1 MSIFRRCAIL
11 IILVVFGIALAGCS
25 KTVPVGAVVSETGAA
40 ASYGGKVKKGLDLA
54 LDEINAAG
62 GFRGGNL
69 QVVYKDDATNS
80 SIGRRVTEELI
91 QDEDVRVIIGA
102 ISSPVTLSIAEICE
116 EQQVV
121 LLSPTSSAPS
131 ISDAGDYIFRNW
143 PSDFDEGNSMAR
155 FAKDLGLER
164 VVVFALHN
172 AYGEGLRDI
181 FTQQYSGKYRKVV
194 KAFSFDESES
204 TDFEA
209 MIAEV
214 KELEPDGIYIATYV
228 TSQAEILRRLDEA
241 GVEAVRMGSSAVV
254 PQELV
259 GLAGETA
266 EDLVFSQT
274 IFDVNSTEPIVAG
287 FVRAYRDKYNE
298 DPDIYSAHGYDAL
311 FLLRKAMENGGSA
324 HPRDIQLGLIS
335 IQDYMGDAGR
345 TAFNDQGD
353 VIRYPR
359 MFIIKQG
366 VAIPY
371 DKFVEEGGSLF
382 KQN

>member
-1 MSIFRRCAIL
+1 MGMLRRS
-11 IILVVFGIALAGCS
+11 VVFFVVLLAALAAGCS
-25 KTVPVGAVVSETGAA
+25 KEVKVGAVISESGAV
-40 ASYGGKVKKGLDLA
+40 ASYGEKVKKGLDLA

-62 GFRGGNL
+62 GFRGGHL
-69 QVVYKDDATNS
+69 HVIYKDDATNS
-80 SIGRRVTEELI
+80 SIGRRVTDELI
-91 QDEDVRVIIGA
+91 QDEDVPVIIGA

-131 ISDAGDYIFRNW
+131 ISDAGDFIFRNW

-164 VVVFALHN
+164 VVVFALN
-172 AYGEGLRDI
+172 SAYGEGLRDI

-194 KAFSFDESES
+194 KAFSFDESEA
-204 TDFEA
+204 TNFKA
-209 MIAEV
+209 MVAEV
-214 KELEPDGIYIATYV
+214 KELDPDGIYIATYV
-228 TSQAEILRRLDEA
+228 TSQAEILRQLDAA
-241 GVEAVRMGSSAVV
+241 GIEAVRMGSSAVV

-259 GLAGETA
+259 ELAGETA

-274 IFDVNSTEPIVAG
+274 IFDVNSTEPVVAE

-311 FLLRKAMENGGSA
+311 FLLREAMEKGGSA
-324 HPRDIQLGLIS
+324 HPRDIKLGLIS
-335 IQDYMGDAGR
+335 IQDYMGAAGR

-366 VAIPY
+366 AAIPY

>member
-1 MSIFRRCAIL
+1 MGMLRRS
-11 IILVVFGIALAGCS
+11 VVFFVVLLAALAAGCS
-25 KTVPVGAVVSETGAA
+25 KEVKVGAVISESGAV
-40 ASYGGKVKKGLDLA
+40 ASYGEKVKKGLDLA

-62 GFRGGNL
+62 GFRGGHL
-69 QVVYKDDATNS
+69 HVIYKDDATNS
-80 SIGRRVTEELI
+80 SIGRRVTDELI
-91 QDEDVRVIIGA
+91 QDEDVPVIIGA

-131 ISDAGDYIFRNW
+131 ISDAGDFIFRNW

-164 VVVFALHN
+164 VVVFALN
-172 AYGEGLRDI
+172 SAYGEGLRDI

-194 KAFSFDESES
+194 EAFSFDESEA
-204 TDFEA
+204 TNFKA
-209 MIAEV
+209 MVAEV
-214 KELEPDGIYIATYV
+214 KELDPDGIYIATYV
-228 TSQAEILRRLDEA
+228 TSQAEILRQLDAA
-241 GVEAVRMGSSAVV
+241 GIEAVRMGSSAVV

-259 GLAGETA
+259 ELAGETA

-274 IFDVNSTEPIVAG
+274 IFDVNSTEPVVAE

-311 FLLRKAMENGGSA
+311 FLLREAMEKGGSA
-324 HPRDIQLGLIS
+324 HPRDIKLGLIS
-335 IQDYMGDAGR
+335 IQDYMGAAGR

-366 VAIPY
+366 AAIPY

>member
-1 MSIFRRCAIL
+1 MGMLRRS
-11 IILVVFGIALAGCS
+11 VVFFVVLLVALAAGCS
-25 KTVPVGAVVSETGAA
+25 KEVKIGAVISESGAV
-40 ASYGGKVKKGLDLA
+40 ASYGEKVKKGLDLA

-335 IQDYMGDAGR
+335 IQDYMGAAGR